1 MVVVVDL
8 LPFPNTLAEL
18 VEAVGHHGRDAY
30 EVPYRPETS
39 HGKVALQRVGCQCTI
54 FQIWK
59 EREVKQELRRWSH
72 GLCIVRGRSH
82 RSAACPG
89 RCGGVVWAAC

>member
-1 MVVVVDL
+1 MVVAVDL

-54 FQIWK
+54 FQI
-59 EREVKQELRRWSH
+59 
-72 GLCIVRGRSH
+72 
-82 RSAACPG
+82 
-89 RCGGVVWAAC
+89 